1 MAQTLQRGLQDLR
14 IELSILTDKIA
25 QAAGL
30 NPRDLDVLDVV
41 VHDGGLTPKQLA
53 ERTGIHPATLTGVLA
68 RLYDEGWVTRTRD
81 PIDGRSVLIQL
92 EPTRVAQ
99 LEVLYAPANEL
110 LGQTFDRLTP
120 AHASAILPFLANVT
134 AAAKYA
140 SQQLRPEPWSGSG
153 PKSPHNIPKGPP

>member
-1 MAQTLQRGLQDLR
+1 VSTDPGSLPTPRSVRAQTLQRGLQDLR

-81 PIDGRSVLIQL
+81 PIDAGRC
-92 EPTRVAQ
+92 
-99 LEVLYAPANEL
+99 
-110 LGQTFDRLTP
+110 
-120 AHASAILPFLANVT
+120 
-134 AAAKYA
+134 
-140 SQQLRPEPWSGSG
+140 
-153 PKSPHNIPKGPP
+153 